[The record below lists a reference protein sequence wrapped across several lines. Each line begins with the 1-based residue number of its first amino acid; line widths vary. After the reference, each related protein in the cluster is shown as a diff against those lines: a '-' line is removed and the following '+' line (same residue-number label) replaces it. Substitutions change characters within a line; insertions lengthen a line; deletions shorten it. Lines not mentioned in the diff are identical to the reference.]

1 MMAYGKEEEA
11 DVLIEQLT
19 IDRDPCIRYGGCF
32 TIATAYCGTADNKA
46 VKKLLH
52 IAVSDV
58 NDDVRRAAVISL
70 GFLNFRNPETVP
82 KLVALLAESFNFHV
96 RYAACIAVGIACA
109 GTGLKDAIDMLN
121 PMLDDASDIVR
132 QGAFIA
138 MAMVMQQVAEVR
150 SPTVKKF
157 YDLIQTVI
165 ADKHQSVMTKMG
177 AILAA
182 GIIDAGGRNCA
193 ISMLS
198 RAGFIKM
205 GSVLGMLMFCQYW
218 YWYPL
223 NLFLSLT
230 FKPTV
235 LIGLNKNFD
244 IPNQFDVLCN
254 APESLFAYP
263 KVEEK
268 KDEEKKTAVTAVLS
282 TTLKNMSR
290 ERRKEAKKA
299 RDPSSPSSKLASSAS
314 SSNLMDTST
323 ASAGV
328 PLQSTPS
335 NIPSRPEG
343 AERVNSLL
351 LSKSLSYLSFDEAA
365 VKEEQS
371 KTKVKEA
378 PVHTISNPSRLVP
391 VAQKFLT
398 LIPGQRYLPVV
409 CSLASYA
416 SKMSY
421 SKVPA
426 GIVMLTDTQPGS
438 EEDVIKV
445 ELVALETDEAAPPA
459 NFTWRL
465 DDPFE

>member
-1 MMAYGKEEEA
+1 
-11 DVLIEQLT
+11 
-19 IDRDPCIRYGGCF
+19 
-32 TIATAYCGTADNKA
+32 
-46 VKKLLH
+46 
-52 IAVSDV
+52 
-58 NDDVRRAAVISL
+58 
-70 GFLNFRNPETVP
+70 
-82 KLVALLAESFNFHV
+82 
-96 RYAACIAVGIACA
+96 
-109 GTGLKDAIDMLN
+109 
-121 PMLDDASDIVR
+121 
-132 QGAFIA
+132 
-138 MAMVMQQVAEVR
+138 
-150 SPTVKKF
+150 
-157 YDLIQTVI
+157 
-165 ADKHQSVMTKMG
+165 MTKMG

-205 GSVLGMLMFCQYW
+205 GSVIGMLMFCQYW

-223 NLFLSLT
+223 TLFLSLT

-244 IPNQFDVLCN
+244 IPNQFDVQCN

-268 KDEEKKTAVTAVLS
+268 KDEEKKAAVTAVLS

-290 ERRKEAKKA
+290 ERRKEAKRA
-299 RDPSSPSSKLASSAS
+299 RDPASPSSKLTASAS
-314 SSNLMDTST
+314 SNNLMDTGT
-323 ASAGV
+323 GGV
-328 PLQSTPS
+328 PLSSTPS
-335 NIPSRPEG
+335 NIPARPEG
-343 AERVNSLL
+343 IEGAKSLL
-351 LSKSLSYLSFDEAA
+351 ISKSLSYLSFDEAA

-371 KTKVKEA
+371 KAKVKEA

-409 CSLASYA
+409 CSLASYT

-426 GIVMLTDTQPGS
+426 GIVMLIDTQPDS
-438 EEDVIKV
+438 EEDVMKV
-445 ELVALETDEAAPPA
+445 DRVALETDEAAPPA
-459 NFTWRL
+459 NFTWSL